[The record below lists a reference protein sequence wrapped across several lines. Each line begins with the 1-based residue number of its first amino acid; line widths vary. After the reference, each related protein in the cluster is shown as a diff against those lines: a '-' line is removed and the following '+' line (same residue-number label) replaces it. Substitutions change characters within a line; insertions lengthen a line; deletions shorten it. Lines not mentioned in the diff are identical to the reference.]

1 MLTLKEFKEA
11 RGVLSGVIRNTSLVY
26 SPAFSKATGNQ
37 IYIKPENMQVTGAYK
52 IRGAY
57 YKISTLSDEEKARG
71 LVTAS
76 AGNHAQGVAYAAQAA
91 GVSATIVMPT
101 TTPLVKVNN
110 TKDYGAKV
118 VLHGETFD
126 DAAELAAKLSE
137 EEGLTYVHPF
147 NDPAIAT
154 GQGTISYEI
163 FQDLPDVDVI
173 LVPIGGGGLA
183 TGVSTLAKLLNPNVT
198 VIGVEPS
205 GAASMKASLEA
216 GHVVTLDRVETIAD
230 GVAVKTPGDQIFPY
244 IQKNIDDII
253 TIPDDELVDAFL
265 DMMEKHKMIVENAGL
280 LTIAALR
287 AGKHVLCEKPMATT
301 LADCEAMAAAA
312 RESGKFLMIGQNQ
325 RLTKAHQKARQLV
338 ADGVLG
344 DILTFRT
351 TFGHG
356 GPETWSVD
364 PGKNT
369 WFFDKSKAAMGA
381 MADLGIHKTDLIQY
395 LLGQTV
401 VEATAKVTTLEA
413 GGRRAAHRRGRQRHL
428 HLPHERRRHRHHD
441 RQLDLLRR
449 GGQLHR
455 ALRHKGHP
463 AHLRRPGLLP
473 QAHHRRRGEGAL
485 RAGGHPDQ
493 RQPDRLRRHRLLH
506 GLPDRQHAPRHLRRV
521 GAHRHAGRVCL
532 SGVLPDRQGGVRR
545 PGLTKGVFTI

>member
-205 GAASMKASLEA
+205 GAASMKASLDA

-280 LTIAALR
+280 LPIAALSHLKCRGKNVVPVLSGGNMDVITVASLVQHGLINRGRVFTFSVQLPDRPGELLRVAQLAAEANGNIIKLEHNQFVNINRQSGVELRVTLEAFGHTHKR
-287 AGKHVLCEKPMATT
+287 AILDALCGAGY
-301 LADCEAMAAAA
+301 AA
-312 RESGKFLMIGQNQ
+312 RECHTNDFY
-325 RLTKAHQKARQLV
+325 H
-338 ADGVLG
+338 
-344 DILTFRT
+344 
-351 TFGHG
+351 
-356 GPETWSVD
+356 
-364 PGKNT
+364 
-369 WFFDKSKAAMGA
+369 
-381 MADLGIHKTDLIQY
+381 
-395 LLGQTV
+395 
-401 VEATAKVTTLEA
+401 
-413 GGRRAAHRRGRQRHL
+413 
-428 HLPHERRRHRHHD
+428 
-441 RQLDLLRR
+441 
-449 GGQLHR
+449 
-455 ALRHKGHP
+455 
-463 AHLRRPGLLP
+463 
-473 QAHHRRRGEGAL
+473 
-485 RAGGHPDQ
+485 
-493 RQPDRLRRHRLLH
+493 
-506 GLPDRQHAPRHLRRV
+506 
-521 GAHRHAGRVCL
+521 
-532 SGVLPDRQGGVRR
+532 
-545 PGLTKGVFTI
+545 

>member
-205 GAASMKASLEA
+205 GAASMKASLDA

-280 LTIAALR
+280 LPIAALSHLKCRGKNVVPVLSGGNMDVITVASLVQHGLINRGRVFTFSVQLPDRPGELLRVAQLVAEANGNIIKLEHNQFVNINRQSGVELRVTLEAFGHTHKR
-287 AGKHVLCEKPMATT
+287 AILDALCGAGY
-301 LADCEAMAAAA
+301 AA
-312 RESGKFLMIGQNQ
+312 RECHTNAS
-325 RLTKAHQKARQLV
+325 
-338 ADGVLG
+338 
-344 DILTFRT
+344 T
-351 TFGHG
+351 TE
-356 GPETWSVD
+356 P
-364 PGKNT
+364 
-369 WFFDKSKAAMGA
+369 
-381 MADLGIHKTDLIQY
+381 
-395 LLGQTV
+395 
-401 VEATAKVTTLEA
+401 
-413 GGRRAAHRRGRQRHL
+413 
-428 HLPHERRRHRHHD
+428 
-441 RQLDLLRR
+441 
-449 GGQLHR
+449 
-455 ALRHKGHP
+455 
-463 AHLRRPGLLP
+463 
-473 QAHHRRRGEGAL
+473 RRRGLCWNHRRIRGNPSPGYAYMMRRASSGAWV
-485 RAGGHPDQ
+485 AGP
-493 RQPDRLRRHRLLH
+493 
-506 GLPDRQHAPRHLRRV
+506 APRGR
-521 GAHRHAGRVCL
+521 GGEPAGPRASSAWCILCARSSVC
-532 SGVLPDRQGGVRR
+532 PA
-545 PGLTKGVFTI
+545 PG

>member
-205 GAASMKASLEA
+205 GAASMKASLDA

-230 GVAVKTPGDQIFPY
+230 GVAVKTPGDQIFPS
-244 IQKNIDDII
+244 IRKNIDDII

-280 LTIAALR
+280 LPIAALSHLKCRGKNVVPVLSGGNMDVITVASLVQHGLINRGRVFTFSVQLPDRPGELLRVAQLVAEANGNIIKLEHNQFVNINRQSGVELRVTLEAFGHTHKR
-287 AGKHVLCEKPMATT
+287 AILDALCGAGY
-301 LADCEAMAAAA
+301 AA
-312 RESGKFLMIGQNQ
+312 RECHTNDFY
-325 RLTKAHQKARQLV
+325 H
-338 ADGVLG
+338 
-344 DILTFRT
+344 
-351 TFGHG
+351 
-356 GPETWSVD
+356 
-364 PGKNT
+364 
-369 WFFDKSKAAMGA
+369 
-381 MADLGIHKTDLIQY
+381 
-395 LLGQTV
+395 
-401 VEATAKVTTLEA
+401 
-413 GGRRAAHRRGRQRHL
+413 
-428 HLPHERRRHRHHD
+428 
-441 RQLDLLRR
+441 
-449 GGQLHR
+449 
-455 ALRHKGHP
+455 
-463 AHLRRPGLLP
+463 
-473 QAHHRRRGEGAL
+473 
-485 RAGGHPDQ
+485 
-493 RQPDRLRRHRLLH
+493 
-506 GLPDRQHAPRHLRRV
+506 
-521 GAHRHAGRVCL
+521 
-532 SGVLPDRQGGVRR
+532 
-545 PGLTKGVFTI
+545 

>member
-205 GAASMKASLEA
+205 GAASMKASLDA
-216 GHVVTLDRVETIAD
+216 SHVVTLDRVETIAD

-280 LTIAALR
+280 LPIAALSHLKCRGKNVVPVLSGGNMDVITVASLVQHGLINRGRVFTFSVQLPDRPGELLRVAQIVAEANGNIIKLEHNQFVNINRQSGVELRVTLEAFGHTHKR
-287 AGKHVLCEKPMATT
+287 AILDALCGAGY
-301 LADCEAMAAAA
+301 AA
-312 RESGKFLMIGQNQ
+312 RECHTNDFY
-325 RLTKAHQKARQLV
+325 H
-338 ADGVLG
+338 
-344 DILTFRT
+344 
-351 TFGHG
+351 
-356 GPETWSVD
+356 
-364 PGKNT
+364 
-369 WFFDKSKAAMGA
+369 
-381 MADLGIHKTDLIQY
+381 
-395 LLGQTV
+395 
-401 VEATAKVTTLEA
+401 
-413 GGRRAAHRRGRQRHL
+413 
-428 HLPHERRRHRHHD
+428 
-441 RQLDLLRR
+441 
-449 GGQLHR
+449 
-455 ALRHKGHP
+455 
-463 AHLRRPGLLP
+463 
-473 QAHHRRRGEGAL
+473 
-485 RAGGHPDQ
+485 
-493 RQPDRLRRHRLLH
+493 
-506 GLPDRQHAPRHLRRV
+506 
-521 GAHRHAGRVCL
+521 
-532 SGVLPDRQGGVRR
+532 
-545 PGLTKGVFTI
+545 

>member
-205 GAASMKASLEA
+205 GAASMKASLDA

-280 LTIAALR
+280 LPIAALSHLKCR
-287 AGKHVLCEKPMATT
+287 GKNVVPVLSGGNMDVITMASLVQHGLIMRGRIFTFSV
-301 LADCEAMAAAA
+301 LLPDRPGALLSIADILA
-312 RESGKFLMIGQNQ
+312 RENGNVIKLEHNQFVNINRQSG
-325 RLTKAHQKARQLV
+325 
-338 ADGVLG
+338 
-344 DILTFRT
+344 
-351 TFGHG
+351 
-356 GPETWSVD
+356 
-364 PGKNT
+364 
-369 WFFDKSKAAMGA
+369 
-381 MADLGIHKTDLIQY
+381 
-395 LLGQTV
+395 
-401 VEATAKVTTLEA
+401 VELKVTLEA
-413 GGRRAAHRRGRQRHL
+413 FG
-428 HLPHERRRHRHHD
+428 HD
-441 RQLDLLRR
+441 HKDRILE
-449 GGQLHR
+449 
-455 ALRHKGHP
+455 ALSQAGY
-463 AHLRRPGLLP
+463 
-473 QAHHRRRGEGAL
+473 QAHEVDTTDFYH
-485 RAGGHPDQ
+485 
-493 RQPDRLRRHRLLH
+493 
-506 GLPDRQHAPRHLRRV
+506 
-521 GAHRHAGRVCL
+521 
-532 SGVLPDRQGGVRR
+532 
-545 PGLTKGVFTI
+545 

>member
-205 GAASMKASLEA
+205 GAASMKASLDA

-280 LTIAALR
+280 LPIAALSHLKCRGKNVVPVLSGGNMDVITVASLVQHGLINRGRVFTFSVQLPDRPGELLRVAQIVAEANGNIIKLEHNQFVNINRQSGVELRVTLEACGHTHKR
-287 AGKHVLCEKPMATT
+287 AILDALCGAGY
-301 LADCEAMAAAA
+301 AA
-312 RESGKFLMIGQNQ
+312 RECHTNDFY
-325 RLTKAHQKARQLV
+325 H
-338 ADGVLG
+338 
-344 DILTFRT
+344 
-351 TFGHG
+351 
-356 GPETWSVD
+356 
-364 PGKNT
+364 
-369 WFFDKSKAAMGA
+369 
-381 MADLGIHKTDLIQY
+381 
-395 LLGQTV
+395 
-401 VEATAKVTTLEA
+401 
-413 GGRRAAHRRGRQRHL
+413 
-428 HLPHERRRHRHHD
+428 
-441 RQLDLLRR
+441 
-449 GGQLHR
+449 
-455 ALRHKGHP
+455 
-463 AHLRRPGLLP
+463 
-473 QAHHRRRGEGAL
+473 
-485 RAGGHPDQ
+485 
-493 RQPDRLRRHRLLH
+493 
-506 GLPDRQHAPRHLRRV
+506 
-521 GAHRHAGRVCL
+521 
-532 SGVLPDRQGGVRR
+532 
-545 PGLTKGVFTI
+545 